1 MYKDVDYYALG
12 ERIRTARIK
21 KHLTQEKLGELCDLS
36 TAHIG
41 HIERGTRILSVDTL
55 FRIASALDV
64 STDYLLFDS
73 FENIDS
79 VFTTIAQEL
88 KCKDSRKVHIFMT
101 AIKALSEKIDEF

>member
-12 ERIRTARIK
+12 ERIRSARQK

-55 FRIASALDV
+55 FRVATALDV
-64 STDYLLFDS
+64 SVDSLLFDS
-73 FENIDS
+73 YDNIDNI
-79 VFTTIAQEL
+79 FATISQNL
-88 KCKDSRKVHIFMT
+88 KTKDKRKVHIFIT
-101 AIKALSEKIDEF
+101 AVNALAEKIDQF